1 MHSAPPQA
9 GLSKGEMARRFLF
22 LQGPT
27 SPYAAEVGRGLK
39 ALGHAI
45 HRINLCPGDRIFWRE
60 PGADEYRG
68 RLEDW
73 PTFIAA
79 YMAGHAITDLVL
91 LGEQRPYHRPAI
103 AAARPLGIAV
113 TVTDFGYLR
122 PDWLVVER
130 DGMNGESRFPRD
142 PAEILRLA
150 ADLPPLDTRVLYRDS
165 FRQRVVWDMAYH
177 LSNLLPWPFPHYR
190 RATLHHP
197 LLVYPGTGG
206 RLLRQRAETSR
217 SEAAFAAE
225 ARRGPV
231 FLFAMQMENDYSIRA
246 YSPYPDMDT
255 PIAEAMRSFASHAP
269 PEARLAIKLHPLDP
283 GLKNWPRRVGRW
295 AEAAGIAGRV
305 TFLGAGALEPML
317 RACEGLVTVNS
328 TSALQALALGKPVL
342 AFGQAIY
349 RIPGLAFEGPAETFW
364 AKAPAPDSAL
374 AEAFL
379 RLLGAALH
387 VRGTYYARPGLDA
400 AVAATVHRL
409 HEGLVNE
416 TL

>member
-1 MHSAPPQA
+1 MP
-9 GLSKGEMARRFLF
+9 RRFLF

-27 SPYAAEVGRGLK
+27 SPYAAEVGRGLR
-39 ALGHAI
+39 ALGHEVR
-45 HRINLCPGDRIFWRE
+45 RINLCLGDRLFWRE

-68 RLEDW
+68 RFEDW
-73 PTFIAA
+73 PGFIAGYLA
-79 YMAGHAITDLVL
+79 EQAVTDLVL
-91 LGEQRPYHRPAI
+91 LGEQRPYHRPAV
-103 AAARPLGIAV
+103 AAARQLGIAV

-150 ADLPPLDTRVLYRDS
+150 ADLPPPDTRILYRDS
-165 FRQRVVWDMAYH
+165 FRQRALWDMAYH
-177 LSNLLPWPFPHYR
+177 LSNLLPWPFPRYR

-197 LLVYPGTGG
+197 LLVYPGTGW
-206 RLLRQRAETSR
+206 RLLRQRAEARR
-217 SEAAFAAE
+217 SQAGFAAS
-225 ARRGPV
+225 AADGPV

-246 YSPYPDMDT
+246 YSPYPDLDT
-255 PIAEAMRSFASHAP
+255 PIAEVLRSFAAHAP
-269 PEARLAIKLHPLDP
+269 AEAQLAIKLHPLDP
-283 GLKNWPRRVGRW
+283 GLKNWPRRIRRM
-295 AEAAGIAGRV
+295 AEAAGVADRV

-317 RACEGLVTVNS
+317 RAARGLVTVNS
-328 TSALQALALGKPVL
+328 TAALQALSLGRPVL
-342 AFGQAIY
+342 ALGQAIY
-349 RIPGLAFEGPAETFW
+349 RIPGLAFEGPADAFW
-364 AKAPAPDSAL
+364 RDAPPPDPAL

-409 HEGLVNE
+409 HHGLVNHP
-416 TL
+416 L

>member
-1 MHSAPPQA
+1 MP
-9 GLSKGEMARRFLF
+9 RRFLF

-27 SPYAAEVGRGLK
+27 SPYAAEVGRGLR
-39 ALGHAI
+39 ALGHEV
-45 HRINLCPGDRIFWRE
+45 HRIDLCLGDRLFWRE
-60 PGADEYRG
+60 PGATAYRG
-68 RLEDW
+68 RFGDW
-73 PTFIAA
+73 PGFV
-79 YMAGHAITDLVL
+79 AGFLAEHAITDLVL

-103 AAARPLGIAV
+103 AAARPLGVAV

-142 PAEILRLA
+142 PAEILRRA
-150 ADLPPLDTRVLYRDS
+150 ADLPPLDTRVLHQDS
-165 FRQRVVWDMAYH
+165 FRRRALWDMAYH

-197 LLVYPGTGG
+197 LLVYPGMGW
-206 RLLRQRAETSR
+206 RLLRQRG
-217 SEAAFAAE
+217 E
-225 ARRGPV
+225 ARRSAAGFAQAAARGPV

-255 PIAEAMRSFASHAP
+255 PIAEAMRSFAAHAP
-269 PEARLAIKLHPLDP
+269 PEAQLAVKLHPLDP
-283 GLKNWPRRVGRW
+283 GLKNWPRRIRRM

-305 TFLGAGALEPML
+305 AFLGAGALEPML
-317 RACEGLVTVNS
+317 AAARGLVTVNS
-328 TSALQALALGKPVL
+328 TAALQALTLGRPVL
-342 AFGQAIY
+342 ALGQAIY
-349 RIPGLAFEGPAETFW
+349 RIPGLAFEGPPGEFW
-364 AKAPAPDSAL
+364 RGAPPPDPAL

-409 HEGLVNE
+409 HHGLVNDPGD
-416 TL
+416 